1 LLKQTLKTDFIME
14 TLQKN
19 RRTLSPLQMN
29 NCRGGRR
36 YEMVSY
42 VDSDGKKRV
51 RIIVVD

>member
-1 LLKQTLKTDFIME
+1 ME
-14 TLQKN
+14 TLKKN

-29 NCRGGRR
+29 NCRGGKR

-42 VDSDGKKRV
+42 VDSEGKLRV